1 MFLTK
6 VALVDSPDSLA
17 GYLSELSVVHS
28 LFQKPLEFKT
38 PIMVITG
45 DNGVGKSTLVE
56 ALAVGMRI
64 NPAGGSRHANFGRS
78 EDIVSELHK
87 SLKLTRRA
95 NPKDAYFFRGE
106 TFYNLASYHGGLAG
120 DPLSDLLQMSH
131 GESIM
136 ALVERRLRRPGLII
150 LDEPEAGLSQLRQL
164 EFMGNLV
171 HLAAA
176 GSQIIVATHSPILLA
191 TPGADIIEVTD
202 AGLRRV
208 SFEDTEAVQAAREF
222 LNDPRRTAAFLV
234 EDTQ

>member
-6 VALVDSPDSLA
+6 VALVDNPDTLA

-28 LFQKPLEFKT
+28 LFKEPLEFKA
-38 PIMVITG
+38 PITVITG
-45 DNGVGKSTLVE
+45 ENGVGKSTLVE
-56 ALAVGMRI
+56 ALAVGMRV
-64 NPAGGSRHANFGRS
+64 NPAGGSRHANFGHS
-78 EDIVSELHK
+78 GDIVSELHK
-87 SLKLTRRA
+87 TLQLTRRA
-95 NPKDAYFFRGE
+95 NPKDAFFFRGE
-106 TFYNLASYHGGLAG
+106 TFYNLASYHSTFSG
-120 DPLSDLLQMSH
+120 DPLSDLLEMSH

-150 LDEPEAGLSQLRQL
+150 LDEPEAGLSLLRQL

-191 TPGADIIEVTD
+191 TPGADIVEVSAD
-202 AGLRRV
+202 GLRQV
-208 SFEDTEAVQAAREF
+208 SFEDTEAVGAAREF
-222 LNDPRRTAAFLV
+222 LNDPRGTAAFLV